1 MLEQIF
7 IFLFFPLKIFQ
18 IIIIFSSH
26 KITPSHSILVYLEL
40 SSLFI
45 PKCLRELSRL
55 FLLLSSFCPTETRA
69 VRNKKRSRVSGSCVS
84 E

>member
-26 KITPSHSILVYLEL
+26 KITPSHSIYLEL
-40 SSLFI
+40 SRLFI